1 MGFFSWLKKATK
13 VAEKI
18 PVEVAESKIEP
29 SSFLTDKDF
38 QMIDSLGPY
47 SDIIK
52 NGKAMETI
60 KIAAP
65 KVDFET
71 KYVLSNLRAYK
82 LGNQKGFLLDGQNR
96 GIAQEDLMSLNPLL
110 AQGNSEDSSIPLFQI
125 DRVGICFQTERPWEG
140 SYSTLAIAPPTP
152 TGKQPKYPL
161 LLHFYLQDQMEH
173 WRIMEHGG
181 KEIFGHVSYLKDGT
195 IGKADVVC
203 WNFKNRHGDCYYF
216 HIRKKEN
223 ELYLS
228 KVEKTTE

>member
-29 SSFLTDKDF
+29 SSFLTDRDF

-65 KVDFET
+65 KVDFKT

-125 DRVGICFQTERPWEG
+125 DRVGICSNSFCPKNTFDP
-140 SYSTLAIAPPTP
+140 APPPSAAFLYQRIASSKSFSTP
-152 TGKQPKYPL
+152 FP
-161 LLHFYLQDQMEH
+161 H
-173 WRIMEHGG
+173 
-181 KEIFGHVSYLKDGT
+181 S
-195 IGKADVVC
+195 
-203 WNFKNRHGDCYYF
+203 
-216 HIRKKEN
+216 
-223 ELYLS
+223 
-228 KVEKTTE
+228 